1 MTLQNKNTWGLS
13 FVKVD
18 LENDRLNQLL
28 GLNLETEQKAKEVF
42 DRIKNEFKENKGEPD
57 CVIDL
62 IDEDDSIVDDY
73 PLTENQ
79 IVTVALLLGHEIKL

>member
-1 MTLQNKNTWGLS
+1 MTSKKKNTWGLS

-73 PLTENQ
+73 RLTENQ
-79 IVTVALLLGHEIKL
+79 LITVALSLGHKIKL

>member
-1 MTLQNKNTWGLS
+1 MTSKKKNTWGLS

-42 DRIKNEFKENKGEPD
+42 DRIKK
-57 CVIDL
+57 
-62 IDEDDSIVDDY
+62 
-73 PLTENQ
+73 
-79 IVTVALLLGHEIKL
+79 